1 MSSTSPLPTRV
12 QPMSPFLAMCEERL
26 RDAVA
31 GHADEVGV
39 PAADTLAAGG
49 KRIRP
54 LLVFCSAPADA
65 LAAPATRAD
74 LLSAAAAVE
83 LVHMATLVHD
93 DLLDGATMRRG
104 RPTVA
109 ASLGADR
116 AVSTGDFLFARA
128 FGELTR
134 TGSAPAVSA
143 LAAAAL
149 DLSQG
154 EIDQQRAAFDL
165 DLTEDA
171 YLDRCRRKT
180 AALFA
185 VACRLGAEIGGLGE
199 EGTERLAAFGE
210 NVGMAFQIF
219 DDILDLAGSPAAT
232 GKRRGTDL
240 VDGTVTLPV
249 ILALQIEPGLRDA
262 VAAAPGAPDAVEAL
276 CDRMASHE
284 GLAIARRRAL
294 GFVAAARAAIEEASG
309 EGADVG
315 ALLEIADGVVD
326 RYS

>member
-1 MSSTSPLPTRV
+1 MTSTSPLPTRV

-26 RDAVA
+26 REAVA
-31 GHADEVGV
+31 GHAEEVGA

-109 ASLGADR
+109 ASLGAER
-116 AVSTGDFLFARA
+116 AISTGDFLFARA
-128 FGELTR
+128 FGELTL

-165 DLTEDA
+165 DLTEGA

-185 VACRLGAEIGGLGE
+185 VACRLGAGIGGLGDE
-199 EGTERLAAFGE
+199 ATVRLAAFGE

-262 VAAAPGAPDAVEAL
+262 VAAAPRAPEAVESL
-276 CDRMASHE
+276 CDRLAGHE

-294 GFVAAARAAIEEASG
+294 GFVGDARAAIEEVSV
-309 EGADVG
+309 EGAEVG

>member
-1 MSSTSPLPTRV
+1 MTSAAPLPPLVR
-12 QPMSPFLAMCEERL
+12 PMTPLLTLCEQRL

-31 GHADEVGV
+31 GHADEVAR
-39 PAADTLAAGG
+39 PAEDTLAAGG
-49 KRIRP
+49 KRVRP
-54 LLVFCSAPADA
+54 LLVFC
-65 LAAPATRAD
+65 AAPQGSLAEGAARD
-74 LLSAAAAVE
+74 HLLSAGAAVE

-109 ASLGADR
+109 QSLGADR

-134 TGSAPAVSA
+134 TGSARAVSA

-154 EIDQQRAAFDL
+154 EMDQQRAAFDV
-165 DLTEDA
+165 DLTEEA
-171 YLDRCRRKT
+171 YLSRCRRKT
-180 AALFA
+180 AALFS
-185 VACRLGAEIGGLGE
+185 VACRLGAMVGGAGRDAE
-199 EGTERLAAFGE
+199 DRLAAFGE

-219 DDILDLAGSPAAT
+219 DDILDLAGAPAAT

-240 VDGTVTLPV
+240 CDGTVTLPV
-249 ILALQIEPGLRDA
+249 ILAMQIEPALRQE
-262 VAAAPGAPDAVEAL
+262 VAAARQGPGLDAL
-276 CDRMASHE
+276 CDRLAGHE
-284 GLAIARRRAL
+284 GLRLARERAL
-294 GFVAAARAAIEEASG
+294 AFVARARTAIEDAPAD
-309 EGADVG
+309 GADVP

>member
-1 MSSTSPLPTRV
+1 MTSAAGPLSPVQMVAPLLARCEQRV
-12 QPMSPFLAMCEERL
+12 HA
-26 RDAVA
+26 AVS
-31 GHADEVGV
+31 GHAPEVGV
-39 PAADTLAAGG
+39 PAAETLAAGG
-49 KRIRP
+49 KRVRP
-54 LLVFCSAPADA
+54 LLVFC
-65 LAAPATRAD
+65 AAPRVAPQAAGGAQEH
-74 LLSAAAAVE
+74 LLSAAVAVE

-109 ASLGADR
+109 QSLGAER

-134 TGSAPAVSA
+134 TGNPRAVSA

-165 DLTEDA
+165 SLSEED
-171 YLDRCRRKT
+171 YLARCRRKT
-180 AALFA
+180 AALFS
-185 VACRLGAEIGGLGE
+185 VACRLGALTGGASAE
-199 EGTERLAAFGE
+199 AEARLAAFGE

-219 DDILDLAGSPAAT
+219 DDILDLAGAPEVT

-240 VDGTVTLPV
+240 CDGTVTLPV
-249 ILALQIEPGLRDA
+249 ILALQLEPGLRPHVADA
-262 VAAAPGAPDAVEAL
+262 CQGPSLEHL
-276 CDRMASHE
+276 CDRLAAHP
-284 GLAIARRRAL
+284 GLALARERAL
-294 GFVAAARAAIEEASG
+294 AFVAAARASIEEG
-309 EGADVG
+309 PVDEADVE